1 MQFQGMEPAAWGLA
15 RLGWGLEP
23 DAKPKPRFSAHYR
36 WAALIARI
44 YELFPLI
51 CPENQS
57 PQAISAI
64 SAQTGDFRCTGF
76 YGLFEDDFGETVRL
90 MWLKFLA
97 QKISFKRFSLTKEG
111 DERESD

>member
-15 RLGWGLEP
+15 RLGWGLDPAAE
-23 DAKPKPRFSAHYR
+23 PKPRFSAHDR

-57 PQAISAI
+57 PQTVSAI
-64 SAQTGDFRCTGF
+64 SAQTVDFRCTGF
-76 YGLFEDDFGETVRL
+76 YGLFADDFGEIVRL
-90 MWLKFLA
+90 MRLKFLA
-97 QKISFKRFSLTKEG
+97 QKISFKRFSLKKEG